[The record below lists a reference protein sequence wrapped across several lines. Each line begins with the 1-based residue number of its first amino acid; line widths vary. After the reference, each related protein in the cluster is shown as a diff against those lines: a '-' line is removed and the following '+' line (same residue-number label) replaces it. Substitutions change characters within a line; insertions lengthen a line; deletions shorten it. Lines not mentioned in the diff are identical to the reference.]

1 MMESNART
9 ILAHTVYVYIRC
21 PFRPSNNHHRD
32 HFNLAGDPNLNLY
45 LPRLHPGG
53 EGSSIPVHSTPEV
66 EHWSVTDSEA
76 IDFNRHFCWSG
87 TLALGCPWVV
97 WNSRPGPWNKFQTA
111 SSCWHPKNR
120 GILLGQ
126 GGRWINTFF
135 SSQPWGRTGDFDF
148 SCVKRL
154 SITESQSGHYETIY
168 ETFGPARTFL
178 YMMMSLLCKAL
189 LSFVTPWQ
197 EGKPQTLQVMKHF
210 LQRFEPGVD
219 RLDGVEHIEGTN
231 GAAILRCGSW
241 KIPGRNL
248 GCLPGLPVDSSD
260 IGCLPVDMEN
270 LLRLLADSGR
280 NRGLFMKWS
289 EKFGVFFPP
298 KLNLKTLRKMW
309 GRICLSY
316 IFAKKTGIGSSSWF
330 LAIILHTPMMEN
342 SATP

>member
-1 MMESNART
+1 MS
-9 ILAHTVYVYIRC
+9 
-21 PFRPSNNHHRD
+21 
-32 HFNLAGDPNLNLY
+32 
-45 LPRLHPGG
+45 
-53 EGSSIPVHSTPEV
+53 STPKP
-66 EHWSVTDSEA
+66 SISA
-76 IDFNRHFCWSG
+76 SHFCWSG

-97 WNSRPGPWNKFQTA
+97 WNSRPGPSNFKQLPAVDT
-111 SSCWHPKNR
+111 PK
-120 GILLGQ
+120 IEE
-126 GGRWINTFF
+126 FY
-135 SSQPWGRTGDFDF
+135 WGREAGE
-148 SCVKRL
+148 
-154 SITESQSGHYETIY
+154 SIPFFLPASGADRGFWFFICKKVEYHRVTEWALWNY

-189 LSFVTPWQ
+189 LSFVMPRQ

-248 GCLPGLPVDSSD
+248 GRLPVDSSD

-289 EKFGVFFPP
+289 EKFRTFFSP

-309 GRICLSY
+309 GRLFI
-316 IFAKKTGIGSSSWF
+316 
-330 LAIILHTPMMEN
+330 
-342 SATP
+342 